1 MRKPKDERVND
12 AWMTR
17 LGLSGDEAAVLRG
30 IPLFQGLADDAL
42 ALLLDGAA
50 VRMLPQGASLFLQDE
65 PAHCFFLLLG
75 GWVKLYRLSTDGS
88 EAIVG
93 VVAPGETF
101 ADAASFANAV
111 YPVCADAIAPSRV
124 LLLAMPAFRRAIA
137 ADGAIA
143 LRMLG
148 SLSRRLR
155 HLVEQIEHLQVKS
168 APERLGA
175 FLVGLCPARSGA
187 AELSLPLPK
196 ALIAQRLGMRPET
209 LSRALLALR
218 KVGVNQRG
226 TSIAIT
232 DVAALA
238 RFANVDHVSGCG

>member
-1 MRKPKDERVND
+1 MRKPKDERVNE

-17 LGLSGDEAAVLRG
+17 LGLIGEEAAVLRG

-42 ALLLDGAA
+42 ALLLEGAT

-65 PAHCFFLLLG
+65 PAQCFFLLLG

-93 VVAPGETF
+93 VIAPGETF

-155 HLVEQIEHLQVKS
+155 HLVEQIEHLQVRS
-168 APERLGA
+168 APQRLGA

-187 AELSLPLPK
+187 AELSLPMPK

-218 KVGVNQRG
+218 KVGVTQRG

-238 RFANVDHVSGCG
+238 RFANADHVSGCG